1 MQELTDDQLDGL
13 FRKSA
18 EEFEPPYEPV
28 AWESMK
34 AQLDERDR
42 AAFWKKWIPRGLP
55 VLLLLL
61 MGSVWYI
68 YQQNL
73 PDVVQT
79 NGRLLSATEAKPQ
92 TATEPAPLQREDAPD
107 AMPETKR
114 LAGSSG
120 NDTRPQPIEDSG
132 DRTSL
137 KEQPVRKSVER
148 LSLPSTDRPRPTRE
162 QALADRYKSYTV
174 NVAEPKALTYSKK
187 AAVGQRIQPKSTMT
201 KTQAVLEEQRLVNEV
216 MSTGRNRIRPR
227 ATRAGLGNKK
237 TGSYADAQPL
247 MGRQPVVA
255 VSNNQIDDR
264 SVVTDPVAP
273 AAEVI
278 APMVL
283 LSISELRARPGK
295 WLKLPNQITREVIE
309 PEPTRPVIVPKAAP
323 QRGLSVRLA
332 VSPDLSAI
340 GLHNFSRPGTSLGA
354 LLEYRMSSRWSVQA
368 GVIWSMK
375 IYKADSSEYRGNDS
389 YWSKFSTR
397 PYEVGGQCN
406 MLDIPINVRYDVLLR
421 PRLDTRL
428 QPSRW
433 FVSGG
438 ITSYITLKEDYSY
451 EYPPHTY
458 NVPNSW
464 RAPSGSYGFS
474 QLNLSAGYERAVS
487 RRLSWQVEPF
497 MKVPLKG
504 VGFFKV
510 NLLSTG
516 AFLSIRYKL

>member
-18 EEFEPPYEPV
+18 EEFEPPYEPA

-42 AAFWKKWIPRGLP
+42 AAFWKKWVPRGLP

-73 PDVVQT
+73 PEVVQT
-79 NGRLLSATEAKPQ
+79 NGRLLTATEGKAR
-92 TATEPAPLQREDAPD
+92 TATEPAPLQREDAPG
-107 AMPETKR
+107 AMPDTKR

-120 NDTRPQPIEDSG
+120 NDTRPQPIEASG

-137 KEQPVRKSVER
+137 KEQPVRKPVAS

-162 QALADRYKSYTV
+162 HALADRYKSYTV
-174 NVAEPKALTYSKK
+174 NVAEPESSTYSKK
-187 AAVGQRIQPKSTMT
+187 AAIGQRIQPKST
-201 KTQAVLEEQRLVNEV
+201 VLEEQRLVNEV
-216 MSTGRNRIRPR
+216 VSTRRNRIRTQ
-227 ATRAGLGNKK
+227 ATRTGLGNKK
-237 TGSYADAQPL
+237 TGSDVEAQSVL
-247 MGRQPVVA
+247 
-255 VSNNQIDDR
+255 SNQ
-264 SVVTDPVAP
+264 SVVTVSANRGIDRRIGTDPVAP
-273 AAEVI
+273 AAEAI
-278 APMVL
+278 MPMVL
-283 LSISELRARPGK
+283 LSIPELTVRPGK
-295 WLKLPNQITREVIE
+295 WMKLPNQITREVIE
-309 PEPTRPVIVPKAAP
+309 PEPTRPVSVPKAMP

-438 ITSYITLKEDYSY
+438 VTSYITLKEDYSY

-474 QLNLSAGYERAVS
+474 QLNLSAGYEHAVS